1 MGLDQYAHLRN
12 RKIDW
17 EKYYDDDKEE
27 KKGLFVWRKHARL
40 QTFFARKW
48 REQNQAEQERRD
60 KRDAEGLRKAENPME
75 IMSSGLGHLGFNS
88 GDEVYITEEVVKDL
102 EETYKNDYR
111 DNCCSDG
118 FFWGQQFQEE
128 SVKDYKSYDK
138 EFIDWCKVQIKN
150 KQTPIYTCSW

>member
-102 EETYKNDYR
+102 EETYKNER
-111 DNCCSDG
+111 
-118 FFWGQQFQEE
+118 
-128 SVKDYKSYDK
+128 
-138 EFIDWCKVQIKN
+138 
-150 KQTPIYTCSW
+150 

>member
-1 MGLDQYAHLRN
+1 MIRQWKDNKRRTMGLDQYAHLRN

-60 KRDAEGLRKAENPME
+60 KRDAEGMRKAENPME

-102 EETYKNDYR
+102 EEILQKRTIRITSVLMDSFGVSNSKKN
-111 DNCCSDG
+111 
-118 FFWGQQFQEE
+118 
-128 SVKDYKSYDK
+128 
-138 EFIDWCKVQIKN
+138 
-150 KQTPIYTCSW
+150 P